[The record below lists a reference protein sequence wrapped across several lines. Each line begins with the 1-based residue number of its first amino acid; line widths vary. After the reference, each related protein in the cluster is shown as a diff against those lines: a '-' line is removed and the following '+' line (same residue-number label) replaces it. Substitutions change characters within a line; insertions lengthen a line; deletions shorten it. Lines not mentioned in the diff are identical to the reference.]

1 MITFFGLKMAESTN
15 KHYIVITGD
24 IISSRQNDAAG
35 LMENVPE
42 ILRHINTT
50 YNPISK
56 FQLSAGDEIQGLLKP
71 ENSPFHFLLDLTGYF
86 YPLRVKFGIG
96 LGSISTEIKSEVGQ
110 MRGEAFEF
118 ARAALNSLSNNRI
131 LYSAEGYFPGL
142 DSVNTMLMLFSRLL
156 ASWDERVFRRYKFYL
171 KYGSIHKVAEQ
182 ENVSAEAINK
192 HLNTHSVREIL
203 ATVKYLDDT
212 LLEKYQP

>member
-1 MITFFGLKMAESTN
+1 MAELTN

-24 IISSRQNDAAG
+24 IISSRQSNAERF
-35 LMENVPE
+35 LEKVPA
-42 ILRHINTT
+42 ILDRVNTM
-50 YNPISK
+50 YHPASK

-71 ENSPFHFLLDLTGYF
+71 ENSPFHFLLDLTGFF
-86 YPLRVKFGIG
+86 YPLKVKYGIG
-96 LGSISTEIKSEVGQ
+96 FGAITTTIKSDVGQ

-118 ARAALNSLSNNRI
+118 ARAALNTLSNNRI
-131 LYSAEGYFPGL
+131 LYSAKGYFPAL

-156 ASWDERVFRRYKFYL
+156 SSWDERVFRRYRLYL

-182 ENVSAEAINK
+182 ETVSAEAINK
-192 HLNTHSVREIL
+192 HLNAHSVREIL

-212 LLEKYQP
+212 LAEKYQP